1 MIRNLASL
9 ICVALMCAAIGDV
22 RAQSKAKKQEAS
34 PVLFTINKKPVLADE
49 IIYLYRKPNQTKPEE
64 YTEQK
69 IEEYIDLYIKF
80 KLKVEE
86 AKNRGMDTTASFRK
100 EYNSYREELRKPYL
114 PDNKLIDSLTEL
126 TYSRLKEEV
135 KASHILI
142 NVKPDATPDDTLKA
156 FNRIMEI
163 RQRVMQEKNFN
174 QVAFEVSEDPTAK
187 MNQGNL
193 GYFTAM
199 QMVFPFEQTAYNTPV
214 GQISKPI
221 RSSFGY
227 HIIYVAD
234 RKPARGEVEVAHIM
248 IRTGQN
254 QDNEKARNLIFEAH
268 DKLQKGVAW
277 EELVKEYTDEPSAKE
292 NGGKLRPFG
301 VGAMIQ
307 VPQFE
312 ETAFNLKSPGD
323 FSDPFQTQYGWHII
337 KLISKIPLPP
347 FAELAPTLK
356 NRVSRDERAQISR
369 QAIQEKMRREFGFKE
384 HADVKQNVLTLAD
397 SSLQKAKWQP
407 PANLSGQI
415 LFEMEDRSYPVKD
428 FFTYVIQ
435 NQKGNNQDPKKY
447 LEQLYTK
454 YVEEVQG
461 LVFEERIKQKNPDYA
476 WLLKE
481 YYEGILL
488 FEIMEKESWS
498 KGTEDT
504 VGQLKYYEANRTK
517 YHAGER
523 VQAKLYSS
531 QSLTVMDQLKKSL
544 EEGDTVKMVEW
555 IKREKVRQ
563 ESGNFEKTERPV
575 LSKVTW
581 SPGIYRTENNG
592 LHYLV
597 WIRKILPPGNRT
609 FAEARALVI
618 SDYQKHLEDEWLNQ
632 LRKKYPVKMN
642 KKGKQYLMG
651 QLLKK

>member
-9 ICVALMCAAIGDV
+9 VGAVLMCVAVGSAHG
-22 RAQSKAKKQEAS
+22 QSKEKKQAS
-34 PVLFTINKKPVLADE
+34 PVLFTINKKPILADE

-64 YTEQK
+64 YTEEK

-86 AKNRGMDTTASFRK
+86 AKNRGMDTTAAFRK
-100 EYNSYREELRKPYL
+100 EYSGYREELRKPYL
-114 PDNKLIDSLTEL
+114 PDSKLIDSLTEL
-126 TYSRLKEEV
+126 TYNRLKEEI

-142 NVKPDATPDDTLKA
+142 NLKPDATPEDTLKA
-156 FNRIMEI
+156 FNRIMQV
-163 RQRVMQEKNFN
+163 RQRIIQGENFA
-174 QVAFEVSEDPTAK
+174 QVALEVSEDPTAK

-199 QMVFPFEQTAYNTPV
+199 QMVFPFEQAAYNTAV
-214 GQISKPI
+214 GQVSKPA
-221 RSSFGY
+221 RTSFGY
-227 HIIYVAD
+227 HIIHVVD
-234 RKPARGEVEVAHIM
+234 RKPARGEVEVAHVM

-254 QDNEKARNLIFEAH
+254 QDNDRARNLIFEAH

-277 EELVKEYTDEPSAKE
+277 EEVIKEYTDEPSAKE

-301 VGAMIQ
+301 VGAMSQI
-307 VPQFE
+307 PQFE
-312 ETAFNLKSPGD
+312 EVAFNLKSPGD
-323 FSDPFQTQYGWHII
+323 FSDPVRTQYGWHIV
-337 KLISKIPLPP
+337 KLISKIPLPS
-347 FAELAPTLK
+347 FTELSSTLK
-356 NRVSRDERAQISR
+356 TRVSRDERAQISR

-384 HADVKQNVLTLAD
+384 QADVKQNVLSLAD
-397 SSLQKAKWQP
+397 SSLQKGKWKP
-407 PANLSGQI
+407 SGNISDQA
-415 LFEMEDRSYPVKD
+415 LFVMEGRSYTAKD
-428 FFTYVIQ
+428 FFTFVTQ
-435 NQKGNNQDPKKY
+435 NQKTNNQDPKKY
-447 LEQLYTK
+447 MEQLYTK

-461 LVFEERIKQKNPDYA
+461 LVFEEQIKRKNPDYA

-498 KGTEDT
+498 KGSEDT
-504 VGQLKYYEANRTK
+504 IGQLKYYEANRNK

-531 QSLTVMDQLKKSL
+531 QSTTVMDQLKKTL
-544 EEGDTVKMVEW
+544 EEGDSVKMAEW

-575 LSKVTW
+575 LSKITW

-609 FAEARALVI
+609 FAEARASVI

-632 LRKKYPVKMN
+632 LKKKYPVKMN
-642 KKGKQYLMG
+642 KKGKQYLMD